1 MYDRSYD
8 DQVLTFEASG
18 GLINSSLVLQD
29 QETDTYWAI
38 MTGEAV
44 HGEKYGTRLKEL
56 AINRKMKWKRWKNQH
71 PDTSVLS
78 LDGVEDIPD
87 RYGPYFASPVGFRG
101 AAASDPRLNTK
112 DPIFAFRLGA
122 RKYAVHHDDLVM
134 GTVFRL
140 GDQQVLLLREQGA
153 EMFQSTLAFATQDG
167 DFRQETGAWLHTASG
182 CRLNPESEEFQGVKT
197 CPARLPGFDTF
208 WYNWS
213 LSNPETELLK
223 NADL

>member
-1 MYDRSYD
+1 M
-8 DQVLTFEASG
+8 LTFEASG

-56 AINRKMKWKRWKNQH
+56 AINRKMKWKRWKTQH
-71 PDTSVLS
+71 PDTSLLS
-78 LDGVEDIPD
+78 FEGVEDIPGG
-87 RYGPYFASPVGFRG
+87 YGAYFASPLGFRG

-112 DPIFAFRLGA
+112 DPIFAFRLGE
-122 RKYAVHHDDLVM
+122 RKYAVHHDELAQ

-140 GDQQVLLLREQGA
+140 GRQQVLLLREQGA
-153 EMFQSTLAFATQDG
+153 EMFQSTLAFATRDG
-167 DFRQETGAWLHTASG
+167 SFRQEDDTWLDTASG
-182 CRLNPESEEFQGVKT
+182 CRLDPASGEFQGLKK

-213 LSNPETELLK
+213 LNNPDTEVLG
-223 NADL
+223 NVDR